1 MAGEKEDEHHEMK
14 YFMKFFRYMQM
25 MKMMNHDDDDHESYG
40 QYKPMQY
47 SQMKESSSDMNMM
60 EKMKMMMMMKKM
72 MDNKNENYNDHG
84 NMDMQSLFG
93 NLGVE
98 VTKEELKE
106 KIDEV
111 DIERNGKV
119 SFSEF
124 VALMR
129 ETITDIHDEKR
140 LKEAF
145 TIFDSDGNGEIDI
158 GELDKMM
165 KKLGQELEID
175 QIKEMIKTA
184 DLDRDGK
191 ISWDEFKKFMQSP
204 N

>member
-1 MAGEKEDEHHEMK
+1 MGLSGIDKDMGGALRKGNFTDNQSQLFLEVFTFFYQDNNGYIELDEL
-14 YFMKFFRYMQM
+14 F
-25 MKMMNHDDDDHESYG
+25 NV
-40 QYKPMQY
+40 
-47 SQMKESSSDMNMM
+47 
-60 EKMKMMMMMKKM
+60 
-72 MDNKNENYNDHG
+72 
-84 NMDMQSLFG
+84 FG

-140 LKEAF
+140 LKEAL

>member
-1 MAGEKEDEHHEMK
+1 MGGALRKGNFTDNQSQLFLEVFTFFDQDNNGYIELDEL
-14 YFMKFFRYMQM
+14 F
-25 MKMMNHDDDDHESYG
+25 NV
-40 QYKPMQY
+40 
-47 SQMKESSSDMNMM
+47 
-60 EKMKMMMMMKKM
+60 
-72 MDNKNENYNDHG
+72 
-84 NMDMQSLFG
+84 FG

-98 VTKEELKE
+98 VSKEELKE

-158 GELDKMM
+158 GELGTMM

-175 QIKEMIKTA
+175 QIKEMIKAA

-191 ISWDEFKKFMQSP
+191 ISWDEFKKFMQAP

>member
-1 MAGEKEDEHHEMK
+1 MGHSRIDIDMGGALRKGNFTDNQSQLFLEVFIFFDQDNNGYIELDEL
-14 YFMKFFRYMQM
+14 F
-25 MKMMNHDDDDHESYG
+25 NV
-40 QYKPMQY
+40 
-47 SQMKESSSDMNMM
+47 
-60 EKMKMMMMMKKM
+60 
-72 MDNKNENYNDHG
+72 
-84 NMDMQSLFG
+84 FG

-145 TIFDSDGNGEIDI
+145 TIFDSDGDGEIDI
-158 GELDKMM
+158 DLCMRTRKDFETLENGELDKMM

>member
-1 MAGEKEDEHHEMK
+1 MGGALRKGNFTDNQSQLFLEVFTFFDQDNNGYIELDEL
-14 YFMKFFRYMQM
+14 F
-25 MKMMNHDDDDHESYG
+25 NV
-40 QYKPMQY
+40 
-47 SQMKESSSDMNMM
+47 
-60 EKMKMMMMMKKM
+60 
-72 MDNKNENYNDHG
+72 
-84 NMDMQSLFG
+84 FG

-98 VTKEELKE
+98 VTREELKE
-106 KIDEV
+106 KIDEI

-158 GELDKMM
+158 AELGTMM
-165 KKLGQELEID
+165 RKLGQELETD
-175 QIKEMIKTA
+175 QIKEMIKAA

-191 ISWDEFKKFMQSP
+191 ISWDEFRKFMQSP

>member
-1 MAGEKEDEHHEMK
+1 MGRTHCGTVDNMGGALRKGNFTDNQSQLFLEVFTFFDQDNNGYIELDEL
-14 YFMKFFRYMQM
+14 F
-25 MKMMNHDDDDHESYG
+25 NV
-40 QYKPMQY
+40 
-47 SQMKESSSDMNMM
+47 
-60 EKMKMMMMMKKM
+60 
-72 MDNKNENYNDHG
+72 
-84 NMDMQSLFG
+84 FG

-98 VTKEELKE
+98 VMREELKE
-106 KIDEV
+106 KIDEI

-140 LKEAF
+140 LQEAF

-158 GELDKMM
+158 AELGTMM
-165 KKLGQELEID
+165 RRLGQELETD
-175 QIKEMIKTA
+175 QIKEMIKAA

-191 ISWDEFKKFMQSP
+191 ISWDEFRKFMQSP